1 MRIVE
6 FLSRRVVIECVSSL
20 AYPNLISCS
29 PARTSRSSLRALTA
43 PATSGLCSLIW
54 ILHFTV
60 LIIQFLAV
68 TPVISSKNRACILA
82 SDSRNHMVAIFV
94 HPLLPC
100 RSAPL
105 QADSPQHAPSRA
117 AGGLLVL
124 QRRSHLLRC
133 AWRSLTSCHQPSSLS
148 LGVQI
153 LGVLQALLMIDSSSI
168 TLFLCASLGPWC
180 SHDIIRESSV
190 HHCLLAERCQSTHSS

>member
-1 MRIVE
+1 MCLIT
-6 FLSRRVVIECVSSL
+6 RVPELDILFTSANVKIILEGVDCSCNVRTLLVDMDPTLHSL
-20 AYPNLISCS
+20 DNSIPCCHAC
-29 PARTSRSSLRALTA
+29 
-43 PATSGLCSLIW
+43 
-54 ILHFTV
+54 
-60 LIIQFLAV
+60 
-68 TPVISSKNRACILA
+68 SKNRACTIA
-82 SDSRNHMVAIFV
+82 SDSRNHMVTIFV

-133 AWRSLTSCHQPSSLS
+133 AWRSLTLCHQPSSLS

-153 LGVLQALLMIDSSSI
+153 LGVLQALPMIDSSSI

>member
-1 MRIVE
+1 MCLIT
-6 FLSRRVVIECVSSL
+6 RVPELDILFTSANVKIILEGVDCTCNVRTLLVDMDPTLHSLDNSIPCCHACSFRQRTGL
-20 AYPNLISCS
+20 AYLLQ
-29 PARTSRSSLRALTA
+29 TLETTWSRSSFTHCCLVARHHCRLTLLNTHLHVLRADCWCSSAALT
-43 PATSGLCSLIW
+43 
-54 ILHFTV
+54 
-60 LIIQFLAV
+60 
-68 TPVISSKNRACILA
+68 SSA
-82 SDSRNHMVAIFV
+82 
-94 HPLLPC
+94 
-100 RSAPL
+100 
-105 QADSPQHAPSRA
+105 
-117 AGGLLVL
+117 
-124 QRRSHLLRC
+124 RC

>member
-1 MRIVE
+1 MCLIT
-6 FLSRRVVIECVSSL
+6 RVPELDILFTSANVKIILQGVDCTCNVRTLLVDMDPTLHSLDNSIPCCHACSFRQRTGL
-20 AYPNLISCS
+20 AYLLQ
-29 PARTSRSSLRALTA
+29 TLE
-43 PATSGLCSLIW
+43 
-54 ILHFTV
+54 
-60 LIIQFLAV
+60 
-68 TPVISSKNRACILA
+68 
-82 SDSRNHMVAIFV
+82 NHMVTIFV

-148 LGVQI
+148 GC
-153 LGVLQALLMIDSSSI
+153 ADSW
-168 TLFLCASLGPWC
+168 CASGTPLPRSPCSIALHSVLGALTT
-180 SHDIIRESSV
+180 SFVNLLFTSV
-190 HHCLLAERCQSTHSS
+190 FWLKHVSPLTVHED

>member
-1 MRIVE
+1 MCLITRVPE
-6 FLSRRVVIECVSSL
+6 LDFLFTSANVKIILEGVDCTCNVRTLLVDMDPTLHSLDNSIPSCHACSFRQRTGL
-20 AYPNLISCS
+20 AYLLQ
-29 PARTSRSSLRALTA
+29 TLE
-43 PATSGLCSLIW
+43 
-54 ILHFTV
+54 
-60 LIIQFLAV
+60 
-68 TPVISSKNRACILA
+68 
-82 SDSRNHMVAIFV
+82 NHMVTIFV
-94 HPLLPC
+94 HPLLPR

-105 QADSPQHAPSRA
+105 QADSPHAPSRA
-117 AGGLLVL
+117 AGGLRVL

-153 LGVLQALLMIDSSSI
+153 LGVLQALLMVDSSSI

-190 HHCLLAERCQSTHSS
+190 HHCLLAETCQSTHSS

>member
-1 MRIVE
+1 MCLITRVPELHILFTSANVKIILE
-6 FLSRRVVIECVSSL
+6 GVDCTCNVRTLLVDMDPTLHSLDNSIPLLSRL
-20 AYPNLISCS
+20 L
-29 PARTSRSSLRALTA
+29 
-43 PATSGLCSLIW
+43 
-54 ILHFTV
+54 
-60 LIIQFLAV
+60 
-68 TPVISSKNRACILA
+68 ISSKNRACILA
-82 SDSRNHMVAIFV
+82 SDSRNHMVTIFV

-105 QADSPQHAPSRA
+105 QADSPHAPSSA

-124 QRRSHLLRC
+124 QRRSHLLR
-133 AWRSLTSCHQPSSLS
+133 ALHVEVVDFMSSAFVSLWVCRFLVCFRH
-148 LGVQI
+148 
-153 LGVLQALLMIDSSSI
+153 SSSSS